1 MRTALALLLLAAAGP
16 ALAQAPGSGTP
27 LPLAMDLRKAPV
39 GAWSDYAVT
48 IADLPPMK
56 QRFAVVARDAATHSV
71 EMTSEGGPLG
81 KNRMVLRFILEA
93 DPKKDRVRS
102 SIIQLGDNDP
112 MELPAGSGQFTPPKK
127 QLGSATVKVPA
138 GSFTTK
144 HYKDKAKDGS
154 VMEVWAS
161 DQAPPFGIV
170 KLAGAALE
178 GKNPVTMELVARG
191 NDAKPTITKPPQPF
205 NQEVLS
211 GQMRRAVEGK

>member
-1 MRTALALLLLAAAGP
+1 
-16 ALAQAPGSGTP
+16 
-27 LPLAMDLRKAPV
+27 MDLRKAPV
-39 GAWSDYAVT
+39 GSWSEYTVAS
-48 IADLPPMK
+48 ANLPPMK

-81 KNRMVLRFILEA
+81 KNKMVLKFVLEA
-93 DPKKDRVRS
+93 DPSKKDRVRQ

-112 MELPAGSGQFTPPKK
+112 MELPPGSGQFTPPKK

-138 GSFTTK
+138 GSFATK
-144 HYKDKAKDGS
+144 HYKDKSKDGS

-170 KLAGAALE
+170 KLAGEALE

-191 NDAKPTITKPPQPF
+191 TDAKPAITKPPQPF
-205 NQEVLS
+205 NPEVLS